1 MKKYLIILL
10 IITYSLSANPVFS
23 DEVKVGVTFSPV
35 QCAYFDEP
43 WKTTY
48 SNILAMDF
56 DIIRLGAYWN
66 EIEAKEGLYDFTRLD
81 FLIKKAKKRGL
92 PVVLSVGMKAP
103 RWPEYF
109 IPGWVLKKAKLSYAC
124 DVSGS
129 EYLRKSTLRFVR
141 KVVEHYNNEK
151 AITCWQV
158 ENEPLDR
165 AGPDMWYISKD
176 FLKQEA
182 LLIRKTDKAQR
193 PLMINIA
200 THPNRFLRCINR
212 FLSANNPLEDAAGIC
227 DILGL
232 NIYPAI
238 GQKFF
243 SVEMIFKTSPE
254 QRKKYIK
261 SIKEHADK
269 KNITLWITELQAEPW
284 DPGRLVHLDRAQPV
298 TSSPARMETYFS
310 ELRSL
315 GIDTIFLWGAEYWF
329 FRKKRFHDS
338 SWVDAAHELIRRRKV

>member
-1 MKKYLIILL
+1 MKKYLLILL
-10 IITYSLSANPVFS
+10 IIAYSLSANPAFS
-23 DEVKVGVTFSPV
+23 DDVKVGVTFSPV
-35 QCAYFDEP
+35 QCAYLDQA
-43 WKTTY
+43 WKSTY
-48 SNILAMDF
+48 NNILAMDF

-66 EIEAKEGLYDFTRLD
+66 EIEPKEGLYNFTRLD
-81 FLIKKAKKRGL
+81 FQIEKAKRRGL
-92 PVVLSVGMKAP
+92 PIVLSVGMKAP

-109 IPGWVLKKAKLSYAC
+109 IPEWVIEKAELSYAC
-124 DVSGS
+124 DVSRS
-129 EYLRKSTLRFVR
+129 EYLRKNTLRFVR
-141 KVVEHYNNEK
+141 KIVERYNNEK
-151 AITCWQV
+151 AIACWQV

-165 AGPDMWYISKD
+165 AGPNLWYISKD

-182 LLIRKTDKAQR
+182 LLIRKIDKMQR

-200 THPNRFLRCINR
+200 TYPNRLLRYVNR
-212 FLSANNPLEDAAGIC
+212 FLSANNPLKDATEIC

-232 NIYPAI
+232 NIYPTI

-243 SVEMIFKTSPE
+243 SVEMIFKASLK

-261 SIKEHADK
+261 SIKERVDK

-284 DPGRLVHLDRAQPV
+284 DPGKLVHLDRAQPI
-298 TSSPARMETYFS
+298 TSSPAQMKRHFS

-329 FRKKRFHDS
+329 FRKKRFHDT
-338 SWVDAAHELIRRRKV
+338 SWIDTARGLIKIQ